1 MDSPGFDALPRGRHQ
16 LTREQV
22 AASQRQRLLQGIT
35 EVVAEKGYVHTSV
48 ADVLKRAHV
57 SRETF
62 YEHFTDKQD
71 CFLAAFETSAE
82 LLLGAVTDA
91 VGPPE
96 LPALERFDQVLTH
109 YLDGLAADSA
119 RARTFLL
126 EVYAAGPAAASRR
139 HEIQRQFVQLM
150 LRVLLDDRG
159 WRDLPDPEFA
169 AQMVV
174 GGVAAMV
181 TGKVAAGDHAALPGL
196 RGPIMAHVRSLMPG
210 SAE

>member
-1 MDSPGFDALPRGRHQ
+1 VDSPGFDALPRGRHH

-35 EVVAEKGYVHTSV
+35 EVVAEKGYVHASV

-62 YEHFTDKQD
+62 YEHFTDKQA
-71 CFLAAFETSAE
+71 CFLSAFEEAAE
-82 LLLGAVTDA
+82 LLLTTVAGA

-96 LPALERFDQVLTH
+96 LPALERFDQVLTR
-109 YLDGLAADSA
+109 YLDGLASDPA

-126 EVYAAGPAAASRR
+126 EIYAAGPAAATRR
-139 HEIQRQFVQLM
+139 FEVQRQFVELM
-150 LRVLLDDRG
+150 LRVLLDDRR

-169 AQMVV
+169 ARMVV
-174 GGVAAMV
+174 GGVAALV
-181 TGKVAAGDHAALPGL
+181 TGKVAAGDHDALPGL
-196 RGPIMAHVRSLMPG
+196 REPVMAHVRSLMPG
-210 SAE
+210 AR